1 MEQMLSG
8 CSSYVL
14 GNLRWNT
21 LAFSTSWNVRLS
33 NPSLTLMIYFSVV
46 QMRVSSGLPSIQSEH
61 KSRKEHEHK
70 HNILNTNPT
79 RMAFP
84 LNLTYGAHF

>member
-21 LAFSTSWNVRLS
+21 LAFSTSWDVRLS
-33 NPSLTLMIYFSVV
+33 NPSLTLMIFSPWY
-46 QMRVSSGLPSIQSEH
+46 RWGFHLDFHSS
-61 KSRKEHEHK
+61 
-70 HNILNTNPT
+70 NMNTNPERNMNVNIIYWT
-79 RMAFP
+79 QIQQGWRF
-84 LNLTYGAHF
+84 LLT